1 MTNKLLY
8 VPLSLFT
15 AFGLFSSTYAFTDTL
30 EVNGINNNLMQSL
43 TIDFNG
49 AQETI
54 WVGALKGNLNGN
66 TSYFFCY
73 DLNHTI
79 SVPNT
84 YTATVLSPSSS
95 SFPSNLLLPSSF
107 NIQVATSMV
116 NTAFHSF
123 STVNQYSGLQL
134 AIWTVLYD
142 WSPGV
147 TPNLNTSNCSTG
159 FCVPG
164 ASSSLI
170 SNANTYLA
178 EARSFAASFPN
189 GQSLGNWEL
198 LSSMDGSHINQVLIG
213 MGAPE
218 PQTYMILGSLLA
230 TTLCASQLRKMRQL
244 M

>member
-95 SFPSNLLLPSSF
+95 SFPSNLLLP
-107 NIQVATSMV
+107 
-116 NTAFHSF
+116 SF